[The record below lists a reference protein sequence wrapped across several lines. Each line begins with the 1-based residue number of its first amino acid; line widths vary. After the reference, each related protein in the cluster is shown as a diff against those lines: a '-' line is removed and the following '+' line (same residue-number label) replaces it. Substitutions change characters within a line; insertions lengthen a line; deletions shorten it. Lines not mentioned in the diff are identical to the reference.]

1 MAAMNVVEGDAFH
14 NENNANCF
22 SSMGGM
28 SRDEIECEEQ
38 RRKKVWLEVPE
49 GILNKASHGKK

>member
-1 MAAMNVVEGDAFH
+1 
-14 NENNANCF
+14 
-22 SSMGGM
+22 M
-28 SRDEIECEEQ
+28 SRDEIEYEEQ